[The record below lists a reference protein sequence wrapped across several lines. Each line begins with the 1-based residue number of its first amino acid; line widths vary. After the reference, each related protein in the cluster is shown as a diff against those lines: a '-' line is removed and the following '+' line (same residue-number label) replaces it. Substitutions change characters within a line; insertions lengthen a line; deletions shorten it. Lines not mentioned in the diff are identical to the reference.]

1 MNHETIWSRVAS
13 LRERMRTIGL
23 DAFAMIVVERS
34 NWEGAYYISGFRG
47 SSSGI
52 VITQSDAVL
61 ITDGRYATQSRSQS
75 PFDVRLQGQRS
86 LTGAIRAV
94 LAETGSLRIGYESDR
109 ISVRKFKE
117 LRGEDASVEWVDA
130 SDVLPLLR
138 RKKDAEEIALIRK
151 AADCARDAYRKV
163 LSRVHEGMTELEFSA
178 ALEYEIRCC
187 GAEGG
192 WGDHGFIV
200 ASGSRSALPHG
211 MATDKPLAKG
221 DWVTVDYGARVEG
234 YVSDITRNFAIGEPP
249 SRVREIEDVLLR
261 AHEAAAGAIR
271 AGVSG
276 REVDLVARKVI
287 QDAGY
292 GECFIHG
299 LGHAIGL
306 EVHESPRLSPIS
318 ADILQEGD
326 VVTVEPGIYIEGFGG
341 MRIED
346 DYLVTASGAELLA
359 EDFDRRLS
367 VI

>member
-1 MNHETIWSRVAS
+1 M
-13 LRERMRTIGL
+13 
-23 DAFAMIVVERS
+23 
-34 NWEGAYYISGFRG
+34 
-47 SSSGI
+47 
-52 VITQSDAVL
+52 
-61 ITDGRYATQSRSQS
+61 
-75 PFDVRLQGQRS
+75 
-86 LTGAIRAV
+86 
-94 LAETGSLRIGYESDR
+94 
-109 ISVRKFKE
+109 
-117 LRGEDASVEWVDA
+117 DA

-138 RKKDAEEIALIRK
+138 RKKDAGEIALIRK

-163 LSRVHEGMTELEFSA
+163 LSRVREGMTELEFSA

-200 ASGSRSALPHG
+200 ASGPRSALPHG